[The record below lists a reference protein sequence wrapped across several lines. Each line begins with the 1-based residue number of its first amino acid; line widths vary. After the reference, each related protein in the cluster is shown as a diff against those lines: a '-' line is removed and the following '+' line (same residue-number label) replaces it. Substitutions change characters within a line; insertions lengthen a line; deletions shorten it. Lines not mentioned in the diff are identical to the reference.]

1 MAFILNVT
9 YAMKP
14 GLRAEFLREVSEHG
28 IQKAVLAE
36 EGCLQYQYFE
46 AVDEPDKLLLVER
59 WTDRQAQQLHLQQPH
74 MALVRAAKEA
84 CAADTR
90 LELYD
95 L

>member
-9 YAMKP
+9 YTMKP

-46 AVDEPDKLLLVER
+46 AVDEPDKLLLVEK
-59 WTDRQAQQLHLQQPH
+59 WTLAGASSVISNRRFWMRRVKSSRQ
-74 MALVRAAKEA
+74 R
-84 CAADTR
+84 
-90 LELYD
+90 
-95 L
+95 